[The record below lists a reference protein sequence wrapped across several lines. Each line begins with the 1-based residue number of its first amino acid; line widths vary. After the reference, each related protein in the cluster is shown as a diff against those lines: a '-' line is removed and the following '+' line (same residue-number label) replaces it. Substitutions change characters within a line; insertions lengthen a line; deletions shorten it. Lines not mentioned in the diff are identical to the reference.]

1 MLPPRLAELGM
12 SAFIAWILTGLGA
25 FSIGIIFIKLG
36 EGRSDY
42 YLHNLIASQVKSEI
56 RPMVK
61 YIFFWE
67 YFLFLVLGNALLSCT
82 VVSTLQQIFPEF
94 IANYNLLIHALLF
107 FIFYITNRF
116 GIQLSEALI
125 KLFTIIKILI
135 LIVIPFIV
143 LCFVKPTIPI
153 ILTKNPIS
161 DVIKGMFI
169 TLLPFVGIESISMEK
184 GFKKSDI
191 TSAMISGIF
200 VCLLTFVLNTY
211 VMMRNI
217 PNLANSGSAYSDL
230 FALVFG
236 SQSKWILVLSILLVM
251 LGSLHGWIH
260 TSLST
265 ADSGASMLPKI
276 LKHNNKHNVNEAV
289 LVFIAIVPVLFVLL
303 TQILIKNTLVFNT
316 IMDSVTSLCLLI
328 YLSGI
333 LAFIKL
339 TLTKKKRSNW
349 IYIICAL
356 LYLTFAIIGSP
367 IIPTCLGVLSFV
379 ILGGI
384 FLINENQ
391 KAIK

>member
-67 YFLFLVLGNALLSCT
+67 YFLSLVLGNALLSCT

-135 LIVIPFIV
+135 LIVVPFIV

-217 PNLANSGSAYSDL
+217 PSH
-230 FALVFG
+230 
-236 SQSKWILVLSILLVM
+236 I
-251 LGSLHGWIH
+251 
-260 TSLST
+260 
-265 ADSGASMLPKI
+265 
-276 LKHNNKHNVNEAV
+276 
-289 LVFIAIVPVLFVLL
+289 
-303 TQILIKNTLVFNT
+303 
-316 IMDSVTSLCLLI
+316 
-328 YLSGI
+328 
-333 LAFIKL
+333 
-339 TLTKKKRSNW
+339 
-349 IYIICAL
+349 
-356 LYLTFAIIGSP
+356 
-367 IIPTCLGVLSFV
+367 
-379 ILGGI
+379 
-384 FLINENQ
+384 
-391 KAIK
+391 